1 MKRTSKGGSRW
12 PVIDWWLSI
21 LLLILLFVYI
31 YFVYVSLPNEVNYL
45 AALPVIILLTFLIDG
60 VKNFVEA
67 TIVYRKFFHV
77 PVSRVHYHTNLSVL
91 ITCHNGEDKISSTVR
106 NVKCAL
112 PGSTVYVVD
121 DCSEDNSA
129 HAAMRAGA
137 KVLKLGSNRGKVGA
151 LHKLL
156 MHIKSEYVLIMDD
169 DMLISGINIPYSL
182 LDLFDAVAFNVLPK
196 GDSFISRLQRYEYR
210 KSMEIGKNYH
220 ATTGSVLCVSGAIG
234 FFRTKRLLEQVSR
247 HSGEFSGEDLERTLL
262 VHACEGSR
270 GVTYTDSIVKTEVPQ
285 SMKMLFRQR
294 CLGWNPGFIGNA
306 RLLFHILIS
315 KRKPLQLR
323 IDALYNLANV
333 PLDTLR
339 ILALPVLIKYPI
351 FFLVMYVMYLA
362 LDILMYLVTNQK
374 DSLLVV
380 LISPLYGVF
389 CLVTR
394 FIGMLIYFYRELT
407 ELVYWRMRHIPDSY
421 KRAPLSLQMVSSLAI
436 ICLELI
442 VFIVALRTLY

>member
-1 MKRTSKGGSRW
+1 
-12 PVIDWWLSI
+12 
-21 LLLILLFVYI
+21 
-31 YFVYVSLPNEVNYL
+31 
-45 AALPVIILLTFLIDG
+45 
-60 VKNFVEA
+60 
-67 TIVYRKFFHV
+67 
-77 PVSRVHYHTNLSVL
+77 
-91 ITCHNGEDKISSTVR
+91 
-106 NVKCAL
+106 
-112 PGSTVYVVD
+112 
-121 DCSEDNSA
+121 
-129 HAAMRAGA
+129 
-137 KVLKLGSNRGKVGA
+137 
-151 LHKLL
+151 
-156 MHIKSEYVLIMDD
+156 
-169 DMLISGINIPYSL
+169 MLISGINIPYSL